1 MLGIY
6 DVGIV
11 EGFHK
16 IRKRDGRWRVVDIIK
31 ILVYIIRAVNPW
43 IQLERDS
50 YINIWLSLLIYID
63 IWLLYD
69 LYKHY
74 N

>member
-31 ILVYIIRAVNPW
+31 ILVYIIRAVN
-43 IQLERDS
+43 QEDS
-50 YINIWLSLLIYID
+50 EEIVIFNIWLSLLIYI
-63 IWLLYD
+63 
-69 LYKHY
+69 
-74 N
+74 